1 LYFLNLI
8 RYQNLIIIALVQV
21 FIRFGLFIPLD
32 ANITLNNFEFSI
44 LVIATLCIA
53 AAGNI
58 INDIYDVKI
67 DLINKPEKVIV
78 GKSISEKTAYN
89 LFIIFNILGVGL
101 GFYLANRIGEESFS
115 GFFIVTSALL
125 YLYSSFLKSMLLIGN
140 IITSILVAFSLLIV
154 GLFDLFPAINFINQ
168 DYQSLV
174 FRIVLTYAFFAFYIN
189 LMREIVKDIE
199 DIDGDI
205 NGELNTLPIAIGR
218 KRASYIVF
226 GMGVLSLFISI
237 YYTYIYLY
245 NYTIAVVY
253 ALLFILTPLGYFC
266 MKIWDAKTKS
276 DYAFLSKLLKIIMI
290 LGMSSILLYKF
301 VINS

>member
-1 LYFLNLI
+1 M
-8 RYQNLIIIALVQV
+8 QV

-32 ANITLNNFEFSI
+32 ANITLSNFEFSI

-253 ALLFILTPLGYFC
+253 ALLFILAPLGYFC

-301 VINS
+301 VINL